1 MVYELII
8 QSIKNQLF
16 KIFLY
21 TKNFIIMGHS
31 YLNRISNESS
41 GNLYSQETIIEY
53 ASDSV
58 NLDIP

>member
-1 MVYELII
+1 
-8 QSIKNQLF
+8 
-16 KIFLY
+16 
-21 TKNFIIMGHS
+21 MGHS